1 VYRFAEQV
9 RISRFQTLL
18 VKWAMMVLL
27 ALLTSAVYLAI
38 AHGLGMPIPLAWPLW
53 AYGVFAIIAVGIT
66 SSSLLSVLGSMGL
79 LVSMLIFVILGLPSA
94 GATVPL
100 EATPPFFRWL
110 SEFEPMHQ
118 VFLGVRSLLYLNGRA
133 DAGLSQALWMT
144 AVGLVIGLLLGA
156 IITHVYDRKGFH
168 RIAGAAEMAIAAEHQ
183 SQHQARVSKRERAR
197 ELADEVADES
207 SSEQA

>member
-1 VYRFAEQV
+1 
-9 RISRFQTLL
+9 
-18 VKWAMMVLL
+18 
-27 ALLTSAVYLAI
+27 
-38 AHGLGMPIPLAWPLW
+38 MPIPLGWPLW

-100 EATPPFFRWL
+100 EATPTFFRWL

-197 ELADEVADES
+197 ELADQVADES